1 MGWYNDQGIVNEGSL
16 YRLIADGLGMYG
28 VEIKSLRADHSTTWK
43 CIVTSATGAKT
54 VTSCLVTVS
63 CNIVLILKIILIIDF
78 FMLNFIYS

>member
-28 VEIKSLRADHSTTWK
+28 LEIKSLRADHNTTWK
-43 CIVTSATGAKT
+43 CIVTSSSGAKA

-63 CNIVLILKIILIIDF
+63 CNNVTTCYI
-78 FMLNFIYS
+78 FMIESVFLFLNF